1 MLTVHA
7 PPPAAAAWVSGAVVV
22 HLRAGAA
29 PSRFP
34 AMTQAMLTL
43 RCAAPWGPG
52 EAAGP
57 VLPPVT
63 FHTLA
68 TAPVMHAH
76 EGEQR
81 ALGWLVRPA
90 AAACLLGAST
100 GALADHTLPWAVLA
114 GEAEADR
121 LTEALDQTT
130 DDHARLRALLASL
143 GRALGR
149 AALPRLPEIDALC
162 SLVGR
167 DGAQA
172 AATLGIG
179 PRQLERRC
187 QALLGVSPKRWQR
200 LVRVE
205 GALSRLLRG
214 EALPGAALAADA
226 GLYDES
232 HLGREL
238 RTLAGAPLRALLAEA
253 RPEGAG
259 WALASHRAL
268 AGAAPLALP

>member
-7 PPPAAAAWVSGAVVV
+7 PPQAAAAWVSGAVVV
-22 HLRAGAA
+22 HLQAGAP

-34 AMTQAMLTL
+34 AMSQAMLTM
-43 RCAAPWGPG
+43 RCAAPWGP
-52 EAAGP
+52 AAPAGP
-57 VLPPVT
+57 LLPPVT

-68 TAPVMHAH
+68 TVPTVHAH
-76 EGEQR
+76 AGAQR

-114 GEAEADR
+114 GQAEADR
-121 LTEALDQTT
+121 LTEALERAA
-130 DDHARLRALLASL
+130 DDRARLRALLASL
-143 GRALGR
+143 DRALGR
-149 AALPRLPEIDALC
+149 AALPRLPQIDALC
-162 SLVGR
+162 AAVGR
-167 DGAQA
+167 DGLQA

-205 GALSRLLRG
+205 DALSRLLRG
-214 EALPGAALAADA
+214 GAAPGAALALDL
-226 GLYDES
+226 GFYDES

-238 RTLAGAPLRALLAEA
+238 RALAGAPLRELLRTA
-253 RPEGAG
+253 RPDAAG
-259 WALASHRAL
+259 WAMASHRAL
-268 AGAAPLALP
+268 AAAPALA